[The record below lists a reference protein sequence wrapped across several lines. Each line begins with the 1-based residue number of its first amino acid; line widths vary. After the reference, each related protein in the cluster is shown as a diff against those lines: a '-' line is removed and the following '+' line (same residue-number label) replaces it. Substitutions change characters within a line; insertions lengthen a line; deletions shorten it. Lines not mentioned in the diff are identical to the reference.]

1 MPLNKTIPTPREPT
15 FELNEFNQPLE
26 VSGPDAWI
34 RDIVSMALYEP
45 GMFSENTSLGVYSQ
59 NELYSFATPAINT
72 IYNNLHNACENY
84 LKDIPIDTLNVS
96 SYNWDEKNTTVLVI
110 SCTFTTTTGPTTYAA
125 YISTIDTQLSYIISQ
140 L

>member
-15 FELNEFNQPLE
+15 FELNDFNQPLE

>member
-15 FELNEFNQPLE
+15 FELNDFNQPLE

-84 LKDIPIDTLNVS
+84 LKDIPIDSLNVS

>member
-72 IYNNLHNACENY
+72 IYNNACENY

>member
-15 FELNEFNQPLE
+15 FELNDFNQPLE

-125 YISTIDTQLSYIISQ
+125 YI
-140 L
+140 